1 MLTGGEGR
9 GGDERVLLFEALER
23 AGGEPPASPQD
34 VEGVL
39 ALCDDMRRLAR
50 LNRLLERRVE
60 RRTRQLEAARLE
72 VLEQLA
78 LVTQL
83 RDDGVGEHNRRVG
96 RLAARLAAA
105 LGLAAPEAELIGRAA
120 VLHDVGKVG
129 IPDAILRKPGRLT
142 ARELAVMRRHP
153 RIGADILARGHSPLA
168 RIASDIALTHHER
181 WDGGGYPQGL
191 RGEASPLAGRL
202 VAVADAWDVMTHARP
217 YRRPRPP
224 AAARA
229 ELERERGA
237 QFDPRV
243 VEAFLALEGTLWQ
256 RT

>member
-105 LGLAAPEAELIGRAA
+105 LGIAAPEAELIGRAA

-142 ARELAVMRRHP
+142 ARELAIMRRHP

-191 RGEASPLAGRL
+191 CGEAIPLAGRL